1 MQASPTATFG
11 ASRPLRCIPAIVS
24 FLNPQ
29 PTLSLVGGNRSS
41 CPKADPCPSSEH
53 SLEAA
58 IRDSAEP
65 LHSRGAGQAAVA
77 LLSCGKSGF
86 PLPPIVIK
94 LWREGKRSWSGSN
107 GPAVYKF
114 VARRC
119 AQWRAPLRS
128 SRRPYNRRH
137 QTRALRRKAHLL
149 PILPPRAQA
158 SRRCETQASLGGK
171 PPSSATVSVP

>member
-1 MQASPTATFG
+1 MAAYGCAELPMQLQANYAGT
-11 ASRPLRCIPAIVS
+11 
-24 FLNPQ
+24 
-29 PTLSLVGGNRSS
+29 

-94 LWREGKRSWSGSN
+94 LWREGSGTVRRPDSRTSGSQET
-107 GPAVYKF
+107 
-114 VARRC
+114 RR
-119 AQWRAPLRS
+119 WS
-128 SRRPYNRRH
+128 
-137 QTRALRRKAHLL
+137 KADSNSESH
-149 PILPPRAQA
+149 PRATPPG
-158 SRRCETQASLGGK
+158 SHKVRC
-171 PPSSATVSVP
+171 